1 MSCVRERAAEQG
13 LRKSRCRVDGY
24 YIGVTKQGWVRGGVE
39 GNFLRNGTL
48 EEVED
53 LNVKFGS

>member
-1 MSCVRERAAEQG
+1 MGIILG
-13 LRKSRCRVDGY
+13 LRSKDGFE
-24 YIGVTKQGWVRGGVE
+24 GGFE